1 MNLLKVVVYFSTEQ
15 EFKELSKAEEAEGKL
30 STSLEDNKLMHSVLN
45 SDKKTIDQGNLI
57 EEAINRGIGA
67 FTPDLMFEQL
77 VKNFQITKQIYG
89 EKIIRLIAGYNPDYI
104 ERNLGIPEFRKELK
118 EKVINNI
125 QDLKDK
131 KLVDKEGV
139 ISDKGIELASIVL
152 YAQEIDNIVPKGLLG
167 KKISKELAHYGERTE
182 SRMFRK
188 GDRYKDISLKQSVRL
203 AVKRGHSKILSSDLR
218 TNLRRKRGSIC
229 LIYAIDASASMK
241 GKKIETTKKA
251 GVALAYKAIN
261 NHDKVGLVVFGTE
274 VKDFVIPTLD
284 FGLVLN
290 KITRAKVG
298 MQTDF
303 TNTIKKSVELFPK
316 ERITKH
322 LIILTDALPTV
333 GEKPEKE
340 TLEAVSIARSN
351 NITVSII
358 GISLDEKGKT
368 LAEKIVGLGEGRL
381 YVVRDLENLDK
392 IVLEDYYAVE
402 S

>member
-1 MNLLKVVVYFSTEQ
+1 MNLLKVVVYFSPEQ

-118 EKVINNI
+118 EKVI
-125 QDLKDK
+125 
-131 KLVDKEGV
+131 
-139 ISDKGIELASIVL
+139 SDKGIELASIVL

-167 KKISKELAHYGERTE
+167 KKISKELAHYGEKAE

-203 AVKRGHSKILSSDLR
+203 AVKRGHSKILSNDLR
-218 TNLRRKRGSIC
+218 TNLRCKKGSIC

-241 GKKIETTKKA
+241 GKKIETTKRA

-261 NHDKVGLVVFGTE
+261 NHDKVGLVIFGTE

-290 KITRAKVG
+290 KITRAKAG

-303 TNTIKKSVELFPK
+303 TNTIKKSVELFPREK
-316 ERITKH
+316 ITKH

-340 TLEAVSIARSN
+340 TLEAVSLARSN
-351 NITVSII
+351 DITVSII

-392 IVLEDYYAVE
+392 IVLEDYYSVE
-402 S
+402 A